1 MMKAL
6 EYIRARLSESGTM
19 RSLVVVIVGI
29 QMGATADAMIE
40 ALTGV
45 ALVVLGAISAAMP
58 EKKP

>member
-1 MMKAL
+1 MKAL
-6 EYIRARLSESGTM
+6 HYIRDRLSEPGTM

-29 QMGATADAMIE
+29 QIGATADAMIE

>member
-1 MMKAL
+1 MKAL
-6 EYIRARLSESGTM
+6 HYIRDRLSEPGTM
-19 RSLVVVIVGI
+19 RSLVVVIVGL

-58 EKKP
+58 ERKP